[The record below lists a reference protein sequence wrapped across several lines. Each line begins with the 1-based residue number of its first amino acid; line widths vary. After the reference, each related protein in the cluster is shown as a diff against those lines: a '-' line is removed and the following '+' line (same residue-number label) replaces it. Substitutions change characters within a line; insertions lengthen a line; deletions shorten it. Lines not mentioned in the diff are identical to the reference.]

1 MTQEIH
7 VDTLIFELNRFLE
20 AGSISLSQL
29 ANQLGVS
36 KGHLSEIKNGKTLPA
51 LNLGLRILKIC
62 GLDTTT
68 RRRWAHVYNL
78 RVSEEYLE
86 VHEKFD
92 SKENAINLNER
103 ISTLLAND
111 LNLMNAYVDIVNRE
125 SVGISQEELMV
136 EYGRDVLKKLKTLVK
151 EDVVIQE
158 DRMFRVGKCSPIITR
173 NASYDLMKEIIDD
186 QKEKFQ
192 HGELKGKFKFEINDL
207 DEAGFQEL
215 SNVFDEAMKKAQDVI
230 EKRKATRQQ
239 GGSRYVFQMM
249 MGQLKSFILLL
260 GILFLGF
267 GSFKIDSASAQ
278 PVLANYT
285 DDRSSTSGGLSGGS
299 SSRLTEDEKKMLEYI
314 ESIFKTRDQEID
326 WKALEQETGF
336 KFAWP
341 EIIIEGMKLGVN
353 RICRT
358 TDEMLRSLTPERVCK
373 KWKTKRIECFTDSNG
388 MRNCRELAPN
398 EMVVGNEIVE
408 RVCEEFGYD
417 FVYKSNLVIGEVM
430 FKDSRGIMRKR
441 SQLVPDKTD
450 FAVDILGQDKL
461 VEKIVKKA
469 QKVYSVPSCSAFDR
483 FI

>member
-1 MTQEIH
+1 MMTQEIH

-20 AGSISLSQL
+20 AGQISLSQL

-92 SKENAINLNER
+92 SKENAVNLNER

-151 EDVVIQE
+151 EDVVIQD
-158 DRMFRVGKCSPIITR
+158 DRMFKVGKCSPVITR

-207 DEAGFQEL
+207 DENGFQEL
-215 SNVFDEAMKKAQDVI
+215 SAIFDEAMKKAQDVI
-230 EKRKATRQQ
+230 GKRKATRQQ

-249 MGQLKSFILLL
+249 MGQLKSLVLI
-260 GILFLGF
+260 F
-267 GSFKIDSASAQ
+267 GLMFSLMSFNSSFEAHAQ
-278 PVLANYT
+278 PMNPSNPSYS
-285 DDRSSTSGGLSGGS
+285 SSTGGLAGGS
-299 SSRLTEDEKKMLEYI
+299 SSRLTEEEKEMLDYI
-314 ESIFKTRDQEID
+314 EDLFKNKEKEID
-326 WKALEQETGF
+326 WSSLELESGF
-336 KFAWP
+336 KFLFP
-341 EIIIEGMKLGVN
+341 YMYIEGIKLSINKVCKTRN
-353 RICRT
+353 
-358 TDEMLRSLTPERVCK
+358 DMLRSATPERVCK
-373 KWKTKRIECFTDSNG
+373 RWQNVKYECFHDSTG
-388 MRNCRELAPN
+388 MSQCSQIEDNSLVIGTVKTERECL
-398 EMVVGNEIVE
+398 EYG
-408 RVCEEFGYD
+408 FD
-417 FVYKSNLVIGEVM
+417 FVYKSNLEAKEILTR
-430 FKDSRGIMRKR
+430 DARGLIKK
-441 SQLVPDKTD
+441 SIELVPGKTD
-450 FAVDILGQDKL
+450 FSVDILGKDQL
-461 VEKIVKKA
+461 AEKIVKKA
-469 QKVYSVPSCSAFDR
+469 EKNYSIPSCKLFDMS
-483 FI
+483 I